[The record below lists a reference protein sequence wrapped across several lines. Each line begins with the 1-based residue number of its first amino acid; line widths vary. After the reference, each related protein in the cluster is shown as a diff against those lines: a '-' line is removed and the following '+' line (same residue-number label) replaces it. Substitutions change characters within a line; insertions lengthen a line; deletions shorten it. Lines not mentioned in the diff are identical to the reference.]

1 MGVSMYFQ
9 AVAQLARTLRA
20 LEAWLDKAEKHAAA
34 KDFDMAV
41 LLNGRLAP
49 DMQPLIY
56 QVQSAC
62 DYVKAAAGWLSGQKP
77 PSHADTERDLPEVRA
92 RIAKTLAFVESI
104 EEGRYIGASERRVA
118 LPWKP
123 GKVLAGQ
130 DYLLQIIEPN
140 VHFHLS
146 MAYAILRHN
155 GVAIGKSDY
164 LGVVDWLDA

>member
-1 MGVSMYFQ
+1 MYFP
-9 AVAQLARTLRA
+9 AIAQLARNLRA
-20 LEAWLDKAEKHAAA
+20 LDAWLDRADELAAQ
-34 KDFDMAV
+34 KGFDIAV

-77 PSHADTERDLPEVRA
+77 PIHADTEQDLPEVRA
-92 RIAKTLAFVESI
+92 RIAKTLAFVESV
-104 EEGRYIGASERRVA
+104 EEARYVGASERQIA

-130 DYLLQIIEPN
+130 DYLLQITEPN

-155 GVAIGKSDY
+155 
-164 LGVVDWLDA
+164 WLDA